1 MATFQV
7 ALSDLLFGQIGL
19 FDSLRPILVIDEFC
33 DDYGEEMLS
42 SRVSSGFGTFWLE
55 ASEKKGHCPVS
66 IRLMGGFS

>member
-33 DDYGEEMLS
+33 DDYG
-42 SRVSSGFGTFWLE
+42 
-55 ASEKKGHCPVS
+55 
-66 IRLMGGFS
+66 